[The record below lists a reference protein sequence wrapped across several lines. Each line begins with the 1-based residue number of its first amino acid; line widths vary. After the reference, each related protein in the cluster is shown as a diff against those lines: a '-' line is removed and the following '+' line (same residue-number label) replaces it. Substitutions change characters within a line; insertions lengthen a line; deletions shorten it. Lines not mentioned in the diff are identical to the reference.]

1 MEWNLSSPAK
11 KQTNP
16 SVFVN
21 QHSEDGLTMEHPHQ
35 SECQE
40 DKDYTHLDTSSEQ
53 TYTHPQAESMKQE
66 SHEQMVECVTNEC
79 CSQETNDRSLQDE
92 NKSQNVGSS
101 TTLDEASTS
110 SLLSC
115 VPHWKWQAK
124 DSSKKLWLP
133 IDLKS
138 PALYPNWFNG
148 SFSETETNSWFSV
161 KEWKPETH
169 LETQSLQKTSYPSSM
184 FSIAKSIE
192 GENIKEP
199 KKRTNKLRK
208 SNKPVANMSKKIRLS
223 FKPEDEAK
231 VLKWFGSVRVTYNW
245 ALSCIKNK
253 PSAYKCTSLPTLRK
267 IFINK
272 ENIPKSKQYL
282 LETPKHIRDSALD
295 DLTQGFRTNF
305 KKKKED
311 PSHNFEMKFRSRKDD
326 QSITIGYS
334 TGIKKWDT
342 TNEEFSMYPTL
353 LKNKIKFHTRKN
365 KTLPDQIINDCKLVR
380 DKLGRYYLIIIYC
393 QEACENQTGSKK
405 NEWCSIDPG
414 VRTMLTAYS
423 PSQGVCYKLGDNDI
437 SRIYR
442 LCKHLDNLIS
452 KKNNCKN
459 KDKRKKR
466 KYNKP
471 ITRLRMR
478 IRNLV
483 TEVHCKAVHFIVNR
497 FNNIII
503 PSFNV
508 SQMVKKTNRKIR
520 AKTVRQ
526 MICWRHFDFRQR
538 LINTAKRYNVN
549 VFVRSEEYTS
559 KTCTHCQNVKYNLG
573 GAKQYKC
580 TQCKLVADRDVCG
593 ARNTFM
599 MNTKTSN
606 YTNVSVLPDT

>member
-1 MEWNLSSPAK
+1 
-11 KQTNP
+11 
-16 SVFVN
+16 
-21 QHSEDGLTMEHPHQ
+21 
-35 SECQE
+35 
-40 DKDYTHLDTSSEQ
+40 
-53 TYTHPQAESMKQE
+53 MKQE

-79 CSQETNDRSLQDE
+79 CSQETNDRLLQDE

-133 IDLKS
+133 IDFKS
-138 PALYPNWFNG
+138 PALYTNWFNG

-161 KEWKPETH
+161 KEWKPKTH
-169 LETQSLQKTSYPSSM
+169 METQSLQKTSNPSSM
-184 FSIAKSIE
+184 FSIAKSME
-192 GENIKEP
+192 GENIKEA

-208 SNKPVANMSKKIRLS
+208 SNKPVANLSKKIRLS

-231 VLKWFGSVRVTYNW
+231 VLKWFGCVRVTYNW

-253 PSAYKCTSLPTLRK
+253 PKAYKCTSLPTLRK

-272 ENIPKSKQYL
+272 ENIPKSKKYL

-334 TGIKKWDT
+334 TGINKWDT
-342 TNEEFSMYPTL
+342 AKEELSMYPTF

-365 KTLPDQIINDCKLVR
+365 KTLPDKIVNDCKLVR
-380 DKLGRYYLIIIYC
+380 DKLGRYYLIIVYC
-393 QEACENQTGSKK
+393 QEACENQTGSKD
-405 NEWCSIDPG
+405 NEWGSIDPG

-452 KKNNCKN
+452 KKENCKN

-483 TEVHCKAVHFIVNR
+483 TEVHCKAVHFLVNR

-580 TQCKLVADRDVCG
+580 TECKLVADRDVCG